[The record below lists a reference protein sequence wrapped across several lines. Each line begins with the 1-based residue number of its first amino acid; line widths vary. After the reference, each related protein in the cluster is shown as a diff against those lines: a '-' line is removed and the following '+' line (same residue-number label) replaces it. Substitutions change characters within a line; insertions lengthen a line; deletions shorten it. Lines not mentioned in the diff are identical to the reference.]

1 VRYVYQK
8 SFVRVLDLW
17 KQWTTIRNKYDLH
30 VELEDRNGKMNGD
43 SRSSK
48 AAVLR
53 KGLTESL
60 RWTGSEGQGLRGNSQ
75 EFYKED
81 KKAAIKQ

>member
-1 VRYVYQK
+1 
-8 SFVRVLDLW
+8 
-17 KQWTTIRNKYDLH
+17 
-30 VELEDRNGKMNGD
+30 MNDD

-60 RWTGSEGQGLRGNSQ
+60 RWTGSEGQGLRENNQ

-81 KKAAIKQ
+81 KKAAIQQ